1 MARVGKIT
9 IFIDEAKNG
18 HTLTVSCVGR
28 KGDHALSE
36 VNTRATYNY
45 VNAGTS
51 AHSYVE
57 ATLAEVIAALP

>member
-1 MARVGKIT
+1 MSRIGKIV
-9 IFIDEAKNG
+9 IFIDEQKNG
-18 HTLTVSCVGR
+18 HTLTVSCSGR

-36 VNTRATYNY
+36 VNTRLDYNY

-57 ATLAEVIAALP
+57 ATLAEVQIGLP

>member
-1 MARVGKIT
+1 MARIGKIT
-9 IFIDEAKNG
+9 IFIDEARNG

-28 KGDHALSE
+28 KGDHALSD
-36 VNTRATYNY
+36 VNTKLVYNY

-57 ATLAEVIAALP
+57 ATLAEVSAGIP